1 MKKICVFGS
10 SSSVLDQPYFD
21 DAFKLGKLIAENGW
35 EMVFGAG
42 DMGMMGHAAR
52 GVKAGN
58 GKITGVLPEF
68 MNLPGIP
75 FEQCDE
81 LIISPSMRERKFV
94 MEEMA
99 DAFVVTAGG
108 FGTFEELCEVVTL
121 KQLKRHEKAIVI
133 LNTKGF
139 FDEMIAM
146 FEKCVAQRFAKREAL
161 TVYEVVDT
169 PEKAIRAIN
178 NYRYQSMGSK
188 WFTPDAPL

>member
-10 SSSVLDQPYFD
+10 SSSVLDQSYFD
-21 DAFKLGKLIAENGW
+21 DAFLVGKLIAENGW

-52 GVKAGN
+52 GVKSAG
-58 GKITGVLPEF
+58 GRITGVLPEF

-75 FEQCDE
+75 FGDCDE
-81 LIISPSMRERKFV
+81 LIVSPSMRERKFV

-99 DAFVVTAGG
+99 DAFLVTAGG

-133 LNTKGF
+133 LNTNGF
-139 FDEMIAM
+139 YNEMIAM
-146 FEKCVAQRFAKREAL
+146 FEKSVAQRFAKEEAL
-161 TVYEVVDT
+161 SVYEVVKT
-169 PEKAIRAIN
+169 PGEAVDAIK
-178 NYRYQSMGSK
+178 NYKYQAMGSK
-188 WFTPDAPL
+188 WFTPDAP